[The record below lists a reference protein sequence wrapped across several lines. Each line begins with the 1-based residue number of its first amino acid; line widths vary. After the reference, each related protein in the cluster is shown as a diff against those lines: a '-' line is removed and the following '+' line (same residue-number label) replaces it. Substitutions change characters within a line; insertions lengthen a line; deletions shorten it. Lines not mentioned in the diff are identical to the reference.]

1 MVKYTPIIAAGF
13 FIWWMQGCADSP
25 YQQGEALYTYY
36 CSNCHMEDG
45 SGLEG
50 LIPPL
55 AQADWLRDNQAVLP
69 CIIRKGIEG
78 PIIVNGRTYEQAM
91 AGIPELTETEITNII
106 NYMNQAW
113 GNDYGYIQL
122 TRVMENL
129 KTCP

>member
-1 MVKYTPIIAAGF
+1 MVKYTPIIAAGL
-13 FIWWMQGCADSP
+13 FIWWMQGCSDSP

-36 CSNCHMEDG
+36 CANCHMEDG

-55 AQADWLRDNQAVLP
+55 AQADWLRDNQAILP

-78 PIIVNGRTYEQAM
+78 PIVVNGRTYEQAM

-122 TRVMENL
+122 TRVIENL
-129 KTCP
+129 QTCP